1 MQPTPQIIVRNF
13 EQCER
18 ILCTETGTLDNLNLS
33 SIITRLI
40 QDVGRFCER
49 FASDFIISWDMVR
62 KQLEP
67 RPVTEPYYTVEIFGI
82 RRAGV
87 DHNMAVS
94 AALTGST
101 ASVRCTLWD
110 MELCRIMRKLLTG
123 MRKLWM
129 REIPLPLILSAVCT
143 AEDRVWKRTRS
154 GLLLALRSPPLLGTG
169 TPSACLIHRILRTNS
184 RVG

>member
-1 MQPTPQIIVRNF
+1 MLFRSTPQIIVRNF

-33 SIITRLI
+33 NIITRLI
-40 QDVGRFCER
+40 HDVGRFCER

-87 DHNMAVS
+87 DHNNFFLSHLRNDSRGRYFCCENVYRKVL
-94 AALTGST
+94 ALGIEILPAESPERCPRVT
-101 ASVRCTLWD
+101 CTLKD
-110 MELCRIMRKLLTG
+110 LTDEL
-123 MRKLWM
+123 W
-129 REIPLPLILSAVCT
+129 
-143 AEDRVWKRTRS
+143 RVEP
-154 GLLLALRSPPLLGTG
+154 GDLEENA
-169 TPSACLIHRILRTNS
+169 A
-184 RVG
+184 

>member
-33 SIITRLI
+33 NIITRLI

-67 RPVTEPYYTVEIFGI
+67 RPVTEPYYTVEIFKSLVIKLVVLFFLSHFINDSGGVYFWFDIVYLMVLALGI
-82 RRAGV
+82 EILPAESPERCPRV
-87 DHNMAVS
+87 
-94 AALTGST
+94 T
-101 ASVRCTLWD
+101 CTLKD
-110 MELCRIMRKLLTG
+110 LTDEL
-123 MRKLWM
+123 W
-129 REIPLPLILSAVCT
+129 
-143 AEDRVWKRTRS
+143 RVEPG
-154 GLLLALRSPPLLGTG
+154 GLEENA
-169 TPSACLIHRILRTNS
+169 A
-184 RVG
+184 

>member
-33 SIITRLI
+33 NIITRLI

-67 RPVTEPYYTVEIFGI
+67 RPVTEPYYWKRACSAGA
-82 RRAGV
+82 RRAG
-87 DHNMAVS
+87 D
-94 AALTGST
+94 GSP
-101 ASVRCTLWD
+101 WP
-110 MELCRIMRKLLTG
+110 M
-123 MRKLWM
+123 
-129 REIPLPLILSAVCT
+129 
-143 AEDRVWKRTRS
+143 KR
-154 GLLLALRSPPLLGTG
+154 GT
-169 TPSACLIHRILRTNS
+169 
-184 RVG
+184 

>member
-67 RPVTEPYYTVEIFGI
+67 RPVTEPYYAVEIFGI

-87 DHNMAVS
+87 DHNNFFLSHLRNDSRGGYFCCENVYRQVL
-94 AALTGST
+94 ALGIEILPAESPERCPRV
-101 ASVRCTLWD
+101 ACTLKD
-110 MELCRIMRKLLTG
+110 LTDEL
-123 MRKLWM
+123 W
-129 REIPLPLILSAVCT
+129 
-143 AEDRVWKRTRS
+143 RVEP
-154 GLLLALRSPPLLGTG
+154 GDLEENA
-169 TPSACLIHRILRTNS
+169 A
-184 RVG
+184 